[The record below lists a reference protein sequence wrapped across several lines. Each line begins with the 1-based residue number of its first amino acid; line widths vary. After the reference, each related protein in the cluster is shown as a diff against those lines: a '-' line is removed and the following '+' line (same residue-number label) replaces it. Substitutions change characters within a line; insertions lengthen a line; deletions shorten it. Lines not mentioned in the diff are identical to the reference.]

1 MPISQIDQIISEK
14 FPFLNTNL
22 LYSRL
27 QWSIR
32 LRWLAIAGFFL
43 ISFAIRSVFKPD
55 LPYTNI
61 WFLLIILGV
70 INLIYIGQIKW
81 SRELG
86 FKEEITFLQ
95 VHIVVDI
102 VILTLL
108 IHFSGG
114 VENPIYFF
122 YIFHIVLSSIL
133 FHPKKA
139 FSFTTLIV
147 FLFLTVI
154 VLEYSKIITHYS
166 LFDINI
172 YHKKLALVLI
182 ILVFTVSMY
191 TTTYICTTFMQIY
204 RQSKR
209 IINEQY
215 RQLLKQEK
223 EKAQFFRYASHE
235 LKSPI
240 IAIKTS
246 LDVVRKTYR
255 SQLPAEGLGL
265 IERSV
270 KRAGQM
276 LNIIQELL
284 QLTRA
289 GDAIPVDEKK
299 TLNLIAILEQV
310 MDSEQTLARSKNISV
325 EKQISASSVQV
336 QGREEDFKAILQN
349 LISNAI
355 RYTPQDGHVKVILKK
370 DARYVKFKVEDTGI
384 GIDEKDLKN
393 IFKEFYRS
401 ENARQMVN
409 YGTGLGL
416 SLVKQLVERYQG
428 TIDVGSQ
435 LNKGTQFYIK
445 IPCT

>member
-1 MPISQIDQIISEK
+1 MPISQIEQIISEK
-14 FPFLNTNL
+14 FPFLNTNM

-32 LRWLAIAGFFL
+32 LRWLAIAGFFGVSL
-43 ISFAIRSVFKPD
+43 ILRSLFKPD
-55 LPYTNI
+55 LPYNNI
-61 WFLLIILGV
+61 WFLLAMLGL
-70 INLIYIGQIKW
+70 INLIYIAQIKF
-81 SRELG
+81 SKELG
-86 FKEEITFLQ
+86 FREEIAFLHL
-95 VHIVVDI
+95 HIIIDVI
-102 VILTLL
+102 ILTFL

-114 VENPIYFF
+114 VENPMYFF

-139 FSFTTLIV
+139 FSFTTFIV
-147 FLFLTVI
+147 FLFLGAI
-154 VLEYSKIITHYS
+154 VLEYFKILPHYS

-172 YHKKLALVLI
+172 YQKKLALVLI

-215 RQLLKQEK
+215 TQLLKQEK

-246 LDVVRKTYR
+246 LDVILKTYKER
-255 SQLPAEGLGL
+255 LPSEALGL
-265 IERSV
+265 IERAV

-276 LNIIQELL
+276 LSIIQELL

-289 GDAIPVDEKK
+289 GDAIPVDEK
-299 TLNLIAILEQV
+299 NLLDVSDILVQV
-310 MDSEQTLARSKNISV
+310 IEAEQTLASSKNILL
-325 EKQISASSVQV
+325 EKRISASSVQLW
-336 QGREEDFKAILQN
+336 GREEDFKAIFQN
-349 LISNAI
+349 LIGNAV
-355 RYTPQDGHVKVILKK
+355 RYTPEGGRVTVILEKEAN
-370 DARYVKFKVEDTGI
+370 DIIFIVEDTGI
-384 GIDEKDLKN
+384 GIDESDLKN

-416 SLVKQLVERYQG
+416 SLVKQLLDRYNG
-428 TIDVGSQ
+428 TIKVSSRLGR
-435 LNKGTQFYIK
+435 GTQFYIK